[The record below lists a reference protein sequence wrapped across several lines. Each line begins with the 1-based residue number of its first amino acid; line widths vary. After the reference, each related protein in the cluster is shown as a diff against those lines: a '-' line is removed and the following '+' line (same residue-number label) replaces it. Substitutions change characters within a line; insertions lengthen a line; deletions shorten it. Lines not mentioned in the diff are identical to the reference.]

1 MKYKLTESAK
11 YKYQWAMLAVIV
23 IANFAVLGLQGMGVM

>member
-11 YKYQWAMLAVIV
+11 YKYQIAMLAVVTISLPV
-23 IANFAVLGLQGMGVM
+23 IFILQGLGVI

>member
-11 YKYQWAMLAVIV
+11 YKYQIAMLTVVAISLPAIFV
-23 IANFAVLGLQGMGVM
+23 LQGLGVI